1 MKVSKEEEVNV
12 GYSST
17 HSMPRKKTKI
27 LELASTD
34 FTFKMLIPGLIKA
47 IKDADYDLTLACSNG
62 PYVQQFRDEGYRV
75 KTLYISPGLNPFHHV
90 ISLIRLYAFI
100 RKEKFDI
107 VHAHTPVAS
116 FICRLAAKLAR
127 APFVVN
133 TVHGLYFHEN
143 THPIA
148 KNIIVFLER
157 FVGRF
162 TDLTFSVSAEDV
174 ESAVRERICS
184 ADRIIATGNGV
195 DLQRFRLDVAE
206 EGRRRV
212 REEFHI
218 PLGADAVGMI
228 GRIVKEKGFVEFVQ
242 SMPHV
247 LHARPETRFFIVGDA
262 LPSDYDS
269 VEEKVTDLV
278 DAMGLSDN
286 VLFTGL
292 RTDIPELLSAM
303 DVFVLPS
310 YREGMPLVVLEA
322 MAMARPVVA
331 TSIRGCREIVVD
343 GETGILIPP
352 YNVPALGEA
361 IVRLLS
367 DRELACRMGMAGRKR
382 VEARFDLDSV
392 VRKQLDALAR
402 LVSASSCDGAE
413 QS

>member
-1 MKVSKEEEVNV
+1 MGHNRAHNMS
-12 GYSST
+12 
-17 HSMPRKKTKI
+17 RQKTRI

-34 FTFKMLIPGLIKA
+34 FTFKMLIPGLLEA
-47 IKDADYDLTLACSNG
+47 IKDADYELTLACSNG
-62 PYVQQFRDEGYRV
+62 PYVQQFRDAGYRV

-90 ISLIRLYAFI
+90 ISLIRLYALI

-127 APFVVN
+127 TPFVVN

-148 KNIIVFLER
+148 KRLIVFLER

-195 DLQRFRLDVAE
+195 DLQKFRLDVAE
-206 EGRRRV
+206 EGRRGV
-212 REEFHI
+212 REEFQI
-218 PLGADAVGMI
+218 PPGADVVGMI
-228 GRIVKEKGFVEFVQ
+228 GRIVKEKGFVELVR
-242 SMPHV
+242 SMPQV
-247 LHARPETRFFIVGDA
+247 LRARPETRFLIVGDA

-269 VEEKVTDLV
+269 VKEKVTDLV
-278 DAMGLSDN
+278 DSMGLNDN

-343 GETGILIPP
+343 GDTGILIPP
-352 YNVPALGEA
+352 HNVPALAEA
-361 IVRLLS
+361 ITRLLS
-367 DRELACRMGMAGRKR
+367 DRDMARRMGLEGRKR

-392 VRKQLDALAR
+392 VRKQLDALAG
-402 LVSASSCDGAE
+402 LVSPFSSDSAVP
-413 QS
+413 S